1 MTTRTNVRTLGVRAW
16 HTLNAYDS
24 DPTLKARRETALALW
39 SNSTFGLLLHANH
52 SNRSQDG
59 RGQGSKGMLET
70 MLTLDVCK
78 LRAWQLDAA
87 QAIWRDFSDR
97 KFKPFH
103 LCAVDPVRIDLDR
116 RIVQDLLG
124 LGEDAVAAVARLR
137 QLLASDPS
145 IHGAKKPELAS

>member
-1 MTTRTNVRTLGVRAW
+1 
-16 HTLNAYDS
+16 
-24 DPTLKARRETALALW
+24 
-39 SNSTFGLLLHANH
+39 
-52 SNRSQDG
+52 
-59 RGQGSKGMLET
+59 MLET
-70 MLTLDVCK
+70 MSTLDVRK

-97 KFKPFH
+97 KFESFH
-103 LCAVDPVRIDLDR
+103 HCAVDPVRTELDR

-145 IHGAKKPELAS
+145 IHGAKKPELAP